1 MTPDELR
8 SAQKLTMANPERL
21 RLLARMLTHPAGRCA
36 AEDLVPRPAVND
48 RLGEIW
54 VGEAQHGVGAALTV
68 ADVEQDLEA
77 LVAVGLV
84 AVVGPTPSG
93 AQSGRSQS
101 DRPLSDRPLSDRPL
115 SDRSH
120 TEGSHSDRSLAGRAR
135 SNATLY
141 RVSSRG
147 IARFGAAALAAPRHA
162 GEAALDVH
170 NHDALLARL
179 TETLAAGFAA
189 NAGAGTVDRLVR
201 ECYSALSKQTGSF
214 GQLPALTAWLATDR
228 LAAMAEVTHGSPRDV
243 LFVCV
248 HNTGRSQIAAAV
260 TRRLA
265 GDRIRVRTAG
275 TRPVAEPDSM
285 TETVLA
291 RRGLDGLIEF
301 PRQLTDDVVRASGVI
316 VTMGCGDACPVY
328 PGRRY
333 LDWPLDD
340 PAGRP
345 IEEVEKIVDDITAR
359 VRALIAEID
368 AVGEP
373 SRSGLSEERISDNGP
388 LPAWLPR
395 GCLPRMARRPWTA
408 MASALGAKGQR
419 KAR

>member
-21 RLLARMLTHPAGRCA
+21 RLLARMLTHPAGRA
-36 AEDLVPRPAVND
+36 TAEDLAQYAAADAPRDAVGVP
-48 RLGEIW
+48 
-54 VGEAQHGVGAALTV
+54 GVAE
-68 ADVEQDLEA
+68 VEQDLDA

-84 AVVGPTPSG
+84 AVVGTV
-93 AQSGRSQS
+93 QS
-101 DRPLSDRPLSDRPL
+101 
-115 SDRSH
+115 
-120 TEGSHSDRSLAGRAR
+120 
-135 SNATLY
+135 Y

-147 IARFGAAALAAPRHA
+147 IVRFGAAALAAPRYP
-162 GEAALDVH
+162 GEAALDA
-170 NHDALLARL
+170 HDHEALLDRVV
-179 TETLAAGFAA
+179 ETLTAGFAA

-201 ECYSALSKQTGSF
+201 ECYSSLSERIGLSEH
-214 GQLPALTAWLATDR
+214 LPALAAWLATDR
-228 LAAMAEVTHGSPRDV
+228 LAAMTEVTHGSPRDV

-275 TRPVAEPDSM
+275 TRPVAEPDPM

-301 PRQLTDDVVRASGVI
+301 PRELTDDIVRASGVI
-316 VTMGCGDACPVY
+316 VTMGCGDSCPVY

-345 IEEVEKIVDDITAR
+345 IEEVERIVDDITAR
-359 VRALIAEID
+359 VRVLLAEID
-368 AVGEP
+368 AADEAG
-373 SRSGLSEERISDNGP
+373 SLDGS
-388 LPAWLPR
+388 PAWIPRGRLPR
-395 GCLPRMARRPWTA
+395 AARRPWTTVA
-408 MASALGAKGQR
+408 AVLGAKGQR

>member
-1 MTPDELR
+1 MNPDELR
-8 SAQKLTMANPERL
+8 SAQRLTMANPERL
-21 RLLARMLTHPAGRCA
+21 RLLARMLTHPAGRST
-36 AEDLVPRPAVND
+36 AEDLAPPA
-48 RLGEIW
+48 
-54 VGEAQHGVGAALTV
+54 V

-84 AVVGPTPSG
+84 ALVGPMPPG
-93 AQSGRSQS
+93 AQPDRS
-101 DRPLSDRPLSDRPL
+101 L
-115 SDRSH
+115 SDRSLL
-120 TEGSHSDRSLAGRAR
+120 DRSRCRRSRSDAR
-135 SNATLY
+135 LY

-147 IARFGAAALAAPRHA
+147 IAGFGAAALAAPRHA

-170 NHDALLARL
+170 DHDALLARL
-179 TETLAAGFAA
+179 TETLSAGFAA
-189 NAGAGTVDRLVR
+189 NAGAETVDRLVR
-201 ECYSALSKQTGSF
+201 ECYSALSKQGGSF
-214 GQLPALTAWLATDR
+214 EHLPALTAWLATDR
-228 LAAMAEVTHGSPRDV
+228 LAAMAEVTHGSSHDV

-275 TRPVAEPDSM
+275 TRPVAEPDAM

-301 PRQLTDDVVRASGVI
+301 PRELTDDIVRASGVI
-316 VTMGCGDACPVY
+316 VTMGCGDSCPVY

-345 IEEVEKIVDDITAR
+345 IEEVERIVDDITAR

-368 AVGEP
+368 AVEDSPATGA
-373 SRSGLSEERISDNGP
+373 DP
-388 LPAWLPR
+388 LPAGPARGGLPR
-395 GCLPRMARRPWTA
+395 LAWRRWTDVA
-408 MASALGAKGQR
+408 TALGAKGQR

>member
-21 RLLARMLTHPAGRCA
+21 RLLARMLTHPAGRSTA
-36 AEDLVPRPAVND
+36 ADLIPQPV
-48 RLGEIW
+48 LGDLPKD
-54 VGEAQHGVGAALTV
+54 GLRRRAGDARAV
-68 ADVEQDLEA
+68 ADVEVADIEQDLEA
-77 LVAVGLV
+77 MAAVGLV
-84 AVVGPTPSG
+84 AAVGAFAELTGPEVP
-93 AQSGRSQS
+93 
-101 DRPLSDRPLSDRPL
+101 
-115 SDRSH
+115 
-120 TEGSHSDRSLAGRAR
+120 
-135 SNATLY
+135 LY

-147 IARFGAAALAAPRHA
+147 IARFGSAALAAPRHPGDA
-162 GEAALDVH
+162 TLDVH
-170 NHDALLARL
+170 DHDALLARL
-179 TETLAAGFAA
+179 IDTLSAGFAA

-201 ECYSALSKQTGSF
+201 ECYAALSGQIGSF
-214 GQLPALTAWLATDR
+214 GHLPALTAWLATDR
-228 LAAMAEVTHGSPRDV
+228 LAAMTEVTHGSAHDV

-275 TRPVAEPDSM
+275 SRPAVEPDPM

-301 PRQLTDDVVRASGVI
+301 PRELTDDIVRASGVI

-345 IEEVEKIVDDITAR
+345 VEEIERIVDDITTR
-359 VRALIAEID
+359 VRALLAEID
-368 AVGEP
+368 AAEASGHDYGSEAAEAAAAGVGPARVGRAEEVP
-373 SRSGLSEERISDNGP
+373 AAHGDGSEEP
-388 LPAWLPR
+388 PAWLPPGWLQR
-395 GCLPRMARRPWTA
+395 LARRPW
-408 MASALGAKGQR
+408 SAVATVLGAKGQR
-419 KAR
+419 RAR

>member
-8 SAQKLTMANPERL
+8 SAQRLTMANPERL
-21 RLLARMLTHPAGRCA
+21 RLLARLLTHPAGRSTA
-36 AEDLVPRPAVND
+36 AGLVPDGAAGEPADLV
-48 RLGEIW
+48 
-54 VGEAQHGVGAALTV
+54 AQALAV

-77 LVAVGLV
+77 LVSVGLV
-84 AVVGPTPSG
+84 AVVGPE
-93 AQSGRSQS
+93 AS
-101 DRPLSDRPLSDRPL
+101 D
-115 SDRSH
+115 
-120 TEGSHSDRSLAGRAR
+120 AA
-135 SNATLY
+135 LY

-147 IARFGAAALAAPRHA
+147 IARYGTAALAAPRFL
-162 GEAALDVH
+162 GEPALDVH
-170 NHDALLARL
+170 DHEALLDRL
-179 TETLAAGFAA
+179 VDTLAATFAA

-201 ECYSALSKQTGSF
+201 ECYAALVKQVRTSA
-214 GQLPALTAWLATDR
+214 QLPALTAWLATDR
-228 LAAMAEVTHGSPRDV
+228 LAAMTEVTHGSPRDV

-275 TRPVAEPDSM
+275 TRPVSEPDQM

-301 PRQLTDDVVRASGVI
+301 PRELTDDIVRSSGVI
-316 VTMGCGDACPVY
+316 VTMGCGDTCPVF

-345 IEEVEKIVDDITAR
+345 IEEVERIVDDVTAR
-359 VRALIAEID
+359 VQALIAEID
-368 AVGEP
+368 AADDPARTALPE
-373 SRSGLSEERISDNGP
+373 
-388 LPAWLPR
+388 LPAGSAVPSLPAGAGGPVAAVGTVAAAGHQRGWLPR
-395 GCLPRMARRPWTA
+395 LTRPWTA
-408 MASALGAKGQR
+408 VTTALGGRGQR

>member
-21 RLLARMLTHPAGRCA
+21 RLLARLLTHPEGRSTAEDLARSA
-36 AEDLVPRPAVND
+36 AEDL
-48 RLGEIW
+48 
-54 VGEAQHGVGAALTV
+54 AAV
-68 ADVEQDLEA
+68 ADVEHDLDA

-84 AVVGPTPSG
+84 AVVGPMPSST
-93 AQSGRSQS
+93 A
-101 DRPLSDRPLSDRPL
+101 
-115 SDRSH
+115 
-120 TEGSHSDRSLAGRAR
+120 
-135 SNATLY
+135 LY

-147 IARFGAAALAAPRHA
+147 IARFGTAALAAPRSPD
-162 GEAALDVH
+162 EPALDVRD
-170 NHDALLARL
+170 HDALLDRL
-179 TETLAAGFAA
+179 VDTLAGTFAA
-189 NAGAGTVDRLVR
+189 NANAGTVDRLVR
-201 ECYSALSKQTGSF
+201 ECYAALGRQVRSSEH
-214 GQLPALTAWLATDR
+214 LPALTAWLATDR
-228 LAAMAEVTHGSPRDV
+228 LAAMTEVTHGSPRDV

-275 TRPVAEPDSM
+275 TRPVSEPDTM

-301 PRQLTDDVVRASGVI
+301 PRELTDDIVRSSGVI
-316 VTMGCGDACPVY
+316 VTMGCGDACPVF

-345 IEEVEKIVDDITAR
+345 IEDVERIVDDITAR
-359 VRALIAEID
+359 VRALVAEID
-368 AVGEP
+368 ATDDAVEDTVEDAADDVAGLLVPMTAEVGRFDAAEP
-373 SRSGLSEERISDNGP
+373 RG
-388 LPAWLPR
+388 WLPR
-395 GCLPRMARRPWTA
+395 LARRPWTVVT
-408 MASALGAKGQR
+408 SALGARGQR

>member
-21 RLLARMLTHPAGRCA
+21 RLLARLLTHPAGRSAA
-36 AEDLVPRPAVND
+36 AELVQGTAADEPRPTDPVA
-48 RLGEIW
+48 
-54 VGEAQHGVGAALTV
+54 EALAV
-68 ADVEQDLEA
+68 ADVEQHLEA

-84 AVVGPTPSG
+84 AVVGPV
-93 AQSGRSQS
+93 AS
-101 DRPLSDRPLSDRPL
+101 D
-115 SDRSH
+115 
-120 TEGSHSDRSLAGRAR
+120 AA
-135 SNATLY
+135 LY

-147 IARFGAAALAAPRHA
+147 IARYGTAALAAPRFPD
-162 GEAALDVH
+162 ERALDVR
-170 NHDALLARL
+170 NHEALLDRL
-179 TETLAAGFAA
+179 VDTLATAFVV
-189 NAGAGTVDRLVR
+189 NAGPGTVDRLVR
-201 ECYSALSKQTGSF
+201 DCYAALGKQVGSSA
-214 GQLPALTAWLATDR
+214 QLPALTAWLATDR
-228 LAAMAEVTHGSPRDV
+228 LAAVTEVTHGSPRDV

-275 TRPVAEPDSM
+275 TRPVSEPDLM

-301 PRQLTDDVVRASGVI
+301 PRELTDDIVRTSGVI
-316 VTMGCGDACPVY
+316 VTMGCGDTCPVF

-345 IEEVEKIVDDITAR
+345 IEEVERIVDDVTAR

-368 AVGEP
+368 AADDP
-373 SRSGLSEERISDNGP
+373 AHAA
-388 LPAWLPR
+388 LPAGSAVPGLPVAAGVRVVAAGQHRGWLPR
-395 GCLPRMARRPWTA
+395 LTRPWTA
-408 MASALGAKGQR
+408 VTTVLGVRGQR

>member
-21 RLLARMLTHPAGRCA
+21 RLLARLLTHPAGRST
-36 AEDLVPRPAVND
+36 AEDLARSASEDLAAAV
-48 RLGEIW
+48 
-54 VGEAQHGVGAALTV
+54 
-68 ADVEQDLEA
+68 DVEHDLEA

-84 AVVGPTPSG
+84 AVVGPMPSST
-93 AQSGRSQS
+93 A
-101 DRPLSDRPLSDRPL
+101 
-115 SDRSH
+115 
-120 TEGSHSDRSLAGRAR
+120 
-135 SNATLY
+135 LY

-147 IARFGAAALAAPRHA
+147 IARFGTAALAAPRFA
-162 GEAALDVH
+162 GEPTLDARD
-170 NHDALLARL
+170 HDALLDRL
-179 TETLAAGFAA
+179 ADTLAGTFAA
-189 NAGAGTVDRLVR
+189 NANAGTVDRLVR
-201 ECYSALSKQTGSF
+201 ECYAALGRQVRSSGH
-214 GQLPALTAWLATDR
+214 LPALTAWLATDR
-228 LAAMAEVTHGSPRDV
+228 LAAMTEVTHGSPHDV

-275 TRPVAEPDSM
+275 TRPVSEPDTM

-301 PRQLTDDVVRASGVI
+301 PRELTDDIVRTSGVI
-316 VTMGCGDACPVY
+316 VTMGCGDACPVF

-345 IEEVEKIVDDITAR
+345 IEDVERIVDEITAR
-359 VRALIAEID
+359 VRALVAEID
-368 AVGEP
+368 ATADTSDVAATYAADDMTDEQPGVLVPMSPEVSRFDAGEP
-373 SRSGLSEERISDNGP
+373 RG
-388 LPAWLPR
+388 WLPR
-395 GCLPRMARRPWTA
+395 LARRPWTVVT
-408 MASALGAKGQR
+408 SALGARGQR

>member
-21 RLLARMLTHPAGRCA
+21 RLLARMLTHPAGRAA
-36 AEDLVPRPAVND
+36 AEDLAQRAGADAPRDAVGVPTA
-48 RLGEIW
+48 
-54 VGEAQHGVGAALTV
+54 
-68 ADVEQDLEA
+68 ADVELDLDA

-84 AVVGPTPSG
+84 AVAGPVPP
-93 AQSGRSQS
+93 
-101 DRPLSDRPLSDRPL
+101 DVP
-115 SDRSH
+115 
-120 TEGSHSDRSLAGRAR
+120 
-135 SNATLY
+135 LY

-147 IARFGAAALAAPRHA
+147 IARFGSAAIATPRYP

-170 NHDALLARL
+170 DHGALLDRVVD
-179 TETLAAGFAA
+179 TLSAEFAA

-201 ECYSALSKQTGSF
+201 ECYSTMSKRIGSF
-214 GQLPALTAWLATDR
+214 GHLPALTAWLATDR
-228 LAAMAEVTHGSPRDV
+228 LAAMTEVTHGSPRDV

-265 GDRIRVRTAG
+265 GDRVRVRTAG
-275 TRPVAEPDSM
+275 TRPVAEPDTM
-285 TETVLA
+285 TEAVLA

-301 PRQLTDDVVRASGVI
+301 PRELTDDIVRASGVI
-316 VTMGCGDACPVY
+316 VTMGCGDSCPVY

-345 IEEVEKIVDDITAR
+345 IEEVERIVDDITAR
-359 VRALIAEID
+359 VRVLLAEID
-368 AVGEP
+368 AADEAG
-373 SRSGLSEERISDNGP
+373 S
-388 LPAWLPR
+388 PAGAPAWIPRGWLPR
-395 GCLPRMARRPWTA
+395 AARRPWSTVA
-408 MASALGAKGQR
+408 TVLGAKGQR

>member
-21 RLLARMLTHPAGRCA
+21 RLLARMLTHPAGRA
-36 AEDLVPRPAVND
+36 TGEDLAQRAAADAPPGAVDVP
-48 RLGEIW
+48 
-54 VGEAQHGVGAALTV
+54 AL
-68 ADVEQDLEA
+68 AEVEQDLDA

-84 AVVGPTPSG
+84 AVVGPV
-93 AQSGRSQS
+93 
-101 DRPLSDRPLSDRPL
+101 PLTG
-115 SDRSH
+115 
-120 TEGSHSDRSLAGRAR
+120 TEPPDVP
-135 SNATLY
+135 LY

-147 IARFGAAALAAPRHA
+147 IARFGSAALATPRYP

-170 NHDALLARL
+170 DHGALLDRL
-179 TETLAAGFAA
+179 ADTLSAGFAA

-201 ECYSALSKQTGSF
+201 ECYSSLSGRTGSF

-228 LAAMAEVTHGSPRDV
+228 LAAMTEVTHGSPRDV

-265 GDRIRVRTAG
+265 GDRVRVRTAG
-275 TRPVAEPDSM
+275 TRPVAEPDTM

-301 PRQLTDDVVRASGVI
+301 PRELTDDIVRASGVI
-316 VTMGCGDACPVY
+316 VTMGCGDSCPVY

-345 IEEVEKIVDDITAR
+345 IEEVERIVDDITAR
-359 VRALIAEID
+359 VRVLLAEID
-368 AVGEP
+368 AADEA
-373 SRSGLSEERISDNGP
+373 GP
-388 LPAWLPR
+388 LDSSPTWIPRGWLPR
-395 GCLPRMARRPWTA
+395 AARSPWTTVA
-408 MASALGAKGQR
+408 TVLGAKGQR

>member
-21 RLLARMLTHPAGRCA
+21 RLLARMLTHPAGRTT
-36 AEDLVPRPAVND
+36 AEDLVQRPALNELRPD
-48 RLGEIW
+48 DARAGYRQ
-54 VGEAQHGVGAALTV
+54 VGDMRAGDMQQGVGAALAL
-68 ADVEQDLEA
+68 ADVEQDLAA

-84 AVVGPTPSG
+84 AVVGPMSAGALSSPSPSG
-93 AQSGRSQS
+93 P
-101 DRPLSDRPLSDRPL
+101 PLSDSQRSNRLLSDR
-115 SDRSH
+115 
-120 TEGSHSDRSLAGRAR
+120 GRL
-135 SNATLY
+135 TGPLY

-147 IARFGAAALAAPRHA
+147 IARFGSAALAAPRHA
-162 GEAALDVH
+162 GEATLDVH
-170 NHDALLARL
+170 DHGALLDRL
-179 TETLAAGFAA
+179 AETLSAGFAA

-201 ECYSALSKQTGSF
+201 ECYSALSKQVGSF
-214 GQLPALTAWLATDR
+214 GHLPALTAWLATDR
-228 LAAMAEVTHGSPRDV
+228 LAAMTEVTHGSPHDV

-275 TRPVAEPDSM
+275 SRPASEPDPM
-285 TETVLA
+285 TESVLA

-301 PRQLTDDVVRASGVI
+301 PRELTDDIVRASGVI

-345 IEEVEKIVDDITAR
+345 VEEVELIVDDITAR
-359 VRALIAEID
+359 VRSLIAEID
-368 AVGEP
+368 AVAE
-373 SRSGLSEERISDNGP
+373 RSGAGLSVHPSDGGAP
-388 LPAWLPR
+388 PAWLPR
-395 GCLPRMARRPWTA
+395 GWLPRVARRPWTA
-408 MASALGAKGQR
+408 VATALGSKGQR

>member
-21 RLLARMLTHPAGRCA
+21 RLLARMLTHPAGRA
-36 AEDLVPRPAVND
+36 TAEDL
-48 RLGEIW
+48 
-54 VGEAQHGVGAALTV
+54 AQHAAADVPGDAVDVPAV
-68 ADVEQDLEA
+68 ADVEQDLDA

-84 AVVGPTPSG
+84 AVVGPVPS
-93 AQSGRSQS
+93 
-101 DRPLSDRPLSDRPL
+101 
-115 SDRSH
+115 
-120 TEGSHSDRSLAGRAR
+120 
-135 SNATLY
+135 Y

-147 IARFGAAALAAPRHA
+147 IARFGAAALAAPRHP

-170 NHDALLARL
+170 DHEALLDRVV
-179 TETLAAGFAA
+179 ETLTTGFAA

-201 ECYSALSKQTGSF
+201 ECYSSLSRRIGPS
-214 GQLPALTAWLATDR
+214 GHLPALAAWLATDR
-228 LAAMAEVTHGSPRDV
+228 LAAMTEVTHGSPRDV

-275 TRPVAEPDSM
+275 TRPVAEPDPM

-301 PRQLTDDVVRASGVI
+301 PRELTDDIVRASGVI
-316 VTMGCGDACPVY
+316 VTMGCGDSCPVY

-345 IEEVEKIVDDITAR
+345 IEEVERIVDDITAR
-359 VRALIAEID
+359 VRVLLAEID
-368 AVGEP
+368 AADEAGSLDGSP
-373 SRSGLSEERISDNGP
+373 GWIPRGR
-388 LPAWLPR
+388 LPR
-395 GCLPRMARRPWTA
+395 AARRPWSTVA
-408 MASALGAKGQR
+408 AVLGAKGQR

>member
-21 RLLARMLTHPAGRCA
+21 RLLARMLTHPAGGSA
-36 AEDLVPRPAVND
+36 AADLVSPPLVGERPA
-48 RLGEIW
+48 
-54 VGEAQHGVGAALTV
+54 GEAGAGAARAV

-77 LVAVGLV
+77 MAAVGLV
-84 AVVGPTPSG
+84 AAVGPYSRL
-93 AQSGRSQS
+93 A
-101 DRPLSDRPLSDRPL
+101 RPD
-115 SDRSH
+115 
-120 TEGSHSDRSLAGRAR
+120 AAR
-135 SNATLY
+135 Y

-147 IARFGAAALAAPRHA
+147 ITRFGAAALAAPRHP
-162 GEAALDVH
+162 GEPTLDVH
-170 NHDALLARL
+170 DHDALLGRL
-179 TETLAAGFAA
+179 VETLSAGFAA
-189 NAGAGTVDRLVR
+189 NAGVGTVDRLVR
-201 ECYSALSKQTGSF
+201 ECYAALSKQVGSF
-214 GQLPALTAWLATDR
+214 GHLPALTAWLATDR
-228 LAAMAEVTHGSPRDV
+228 LAAMTEVTHGSPRDV

-275 TRPVAEPDSM
+275 TRPAAEPSAT

-301 PRQLTDDVVRASGVI
+301 PRELTDDIVRASGVI
-316 VTMGCGDACPVY
+316 VTMGCGDSCPVY

-345 IEEVEKIVDDITAR
+345 IEEVERIVDDITAR
-359 VRALIAEID
+359 VRALLAEID
-368 AVGEP
+368 AAQEP
-373 SRSGLSEERISDNGP
+373 ARSEPTR
-388 LPAWLPR
+388 PAAEPGAEPAPDGSTAWPQPGWLPR
-395 GCLPRMARRPWTA
+395 LAQRPW
-408 MASALGAKGQR
+408 SAVFGAKGQR

>member
-8 SAQKLTMANPERL
+8 SAQKLTMANPDRL
-21 RLLARMLTHPAGRCA
+21 RLLADLLTHPAGRCT
-36 AEDLVPRPAVND
+36 AEDLVLRAAPVDPVPGEPEAGDLPRSVATAHAVM
-48 RLGEIW
+48 
-54 VGEAQHGVGAALTV
+54 
-68 ADVEQDLEA
+68 DVREHLEA

-84 AVVGPTPSG
+84 AVVGPVP
-93 AQSGRSQS
+93 
-101 DRPLSDRPLSDRPL
+101 
-115 SDRSH
+115 
-120 TEGSHSDRSLAGRAR
+120 
-135 SNATLY
+135 SNAALY

-147 IARFGAAALAAPRHA
+147 IARFGAAALAAPRYP
-162 GEAALDVH
+162 GEATLDARD
-170 NHDALLARL
+170 HDALLDRL
-179 TETLAAGFAA
+179 ADTLAVTFAA

-201 ECYSALSKQTGSF
+201 ECYAALNRQVRSSEQV
-214 GQLPALTAWLATDR
+214 PALTAWLATDR

-275 TRPVAEPDSM
+275 TRPVSEPDTM

-301 PRQLTDDVVRASGVI
+301 PRELTDDIVRTSGVI
-316 VTMGCGDACPVY
+316 VTMGCGDACPVF

-345 IEEVEKIVDDITAR
+345 IEEVERIVDDITAR
-359 VRALIAEID
+359 VRALVAEID
-368 AVGEP
+368 AADEP
-373 SRSGLSEERISDNGP
+373 GVAGLALATSDVV
-388 LPAWLPR
+388 PAEAVAADGTFGAEQQRGWLPR
-395 GCLPRMARRPWTA
+395 LARRPWTVVTT
-408 MASALGAKGQR
+408 ALGARGQR

>member
-8 SAQKLTMANPERL
+8 SAQRLTMANPERL
-21 RLLARMLTHPAGRCA
+21 RLLARLLTHPAGRSTA
-36 AEDLVPRPAVND
+36 AGLVPDDAAGEPAD
-48 RLGEIW
+48 R
-54 VGEAQHGVGAALTV
+54 VAGALAV

-77 LVAVGLV
+77 LVSVGLV
-84 AVVGPTPSG
+84 AVLGPV
-93 AQSGRSQS
+93 AS
-101 DRPLSDRPLSDRPL
+101 D
-115 SDRSH
+115 
-120 TEGSHSDRSLAGRAR
+120 
-135 SNATLY
+135 ATLY

-147 IARFGAAALAAPRHA
+147 IARYGTAALAAPRFLD
-162 GEAALDVH
+162 EPALDVRDH
-170 NHDALLARL
+170 EALLDRL
-179 TETLAAGFAA
+179 VDTLAATFAA

-201 ECYSALSKQTGSF
+201 ECYAALVKQVRSSE
-214 GQLPALTAWLATDR
+214 QLPALTAWLATDR
-228 LAAMAEVTHGSPRDV
+228 LAAMTEVTHGSPRDV

-275 TRPVAEPDSM
+275 TRPVSEPDPM

-301 PRQLTDDVVRASGVI
+301 PRELTDDIVRTSGVI
-316 VTMGCGDACPVY
+316 VTMGCGDTCPVF

-345 IEEVEKIVDDITAR
+345 IEEVERIVDDVTVR

-368 AVGEP
+368 ATDDPARTAPQAQPAGSAVP
-373 SRSGLSEERISDNGP
+373 GLPGAAGF
-388 LPAWLPR
+388 PAAAQQRGWLPR
-395 GCLPRMARRPWTA
+395 LTRPWTA
-408 MASALGAKGQR
+408 VTTALGARGQR

>member
-1 MTPDELR
+1 MNPDELR
-8 SAQKLTMANPERL
+8 SAQRLTMANPERL
-21 RLLARMLTHPAGRCA
+21 RLLARMLTHPAGRST
-36 AEDLVPRPAVND
+36 AEDLAPPA
-48 RLGEIW
+48 
-54 VGEAQHGVGAALTV
+54 V

-84 AVVGPTPSG
+84 ALVGPMPPG
-93 AQSGRSQS
+93 AQ
-101 DRPLSDRPLSDRPL
+101 P
-115 SDRSH
+115 
-120 TEGSHSDRSLAGRAR
+120 DRSLLDRSRCRRSRSDAR
-135 SNATLY
+135 LY

-147 IARFGAAALAAPRHA
+147 IAGFGAAALAAPRHA

-170 NHDALLARL
+170 DHDALLARL
-179 TETLAAGFAA
+179 TETLSAGFAA
-189 NAGAGTVDRLVR
+189 NAGAETVDRLVR
-201 ECYSALSKQTGSF
+201 ECYSALSKQGGSF
-214 GQLPALTAWLATDR
+214 EHLPALTAWLATDR
-228 LAAMAEVTHGSPRDV
+228 LAAMAEVTHGSSHDV

-275 TRPVAEPDSM
+275 TRPVAEPDAM

-301 PRQLTDDVVRASGVI
+301 PRELTDDIVRASGVI
-316 VTMGCGDACPVY
+316 VTMGCGDSCPVY

-345 IEEVEKIVDDITAR
+345 IEEVERIVDDITAR
-359 VRALIAEID
+359 VRALVAEID
-368 AVGEP
+368 AVEDSPATGA
-373 SRSGLSEERISDNGP
+373 DP
-388 LPAWLPR
+388 LPAGAARGGLPR
-395 GCLPRMARRPWTA
+395 LAWRRWTDVA
-408 MASALGAKGQR
+408 TALGAKGQR

>member
-8 SAQKLTMANPERL
+8 AAQKLTMANPERL
-21 RLLARMLTHPAGRCA
+21 RLLARMLTHPAGRA
-36 AEDLVPRPAVND
+36 SAEDLARYAVADAPRDAVDTPAVA
-48 RLGEIW
+48 E
-54 VGEAQHGVGAALTV
+54 
-68 ADVEQDLEA
+68 VEQDLDA

-84 AVVGPTPSG
+84 AAVGQVPS
-93 AQSGRSQS
+93 
-101 DRPLSDRPLSDRPL
+101 
-115 SDRSH
+115 
-120 TEGSHSDRSLAGRAR
+120 
-135 SNATLY
+135 Y

-147 IARFGAAALAAPRHA
+147 IARFGAAALAAPRHP

-170 NHDALLARL
+170 DHEALLDRVV
-179 TETLAAGFAA
+179 ETLTAGFAA

-201 ECYSALSKQTGSF
+201 ECYSSLRRRIGSP
-214 GQLPALTAWLATDR
+214 GHLPALAAWLATDR
-228 LAAMAEVTHGSPRDV
+228 LAAMTEVTYGSPRDV

-275 TRPVAEPDSM
+275 TRPVAEPDPM

-301 PRQLTDDVVRASGVI
+301 PRELTDDIVRASGVI
-316 VTMGCGDACPVY
+316 VTMGCGDSCPVY

-345 IEEVEKIVDDITAR
+345 IEEVERIVDDITAR
-359 VRALIAEID
+359 VRVLLAEID
-368 AVGEP
+368 AADEAG
-373 SRSGLSEERISDNGP
+373 SLDSS
-388 LPAWLPR
+388 PASIPRGRLPR
-395 GCLPRMARRPWTA
+395 AARRPWSTVA
-408 MASALGAKGQR
+408 TVLGVKGQR

>member
-21 RLLARMLTHPAGRCA
+21 RLLARMLTHPAGRA
-36 AEDLVPRPAVND
+36 TAEDLAHSAADAPGDGVDVPA
-48 RLGEIW
+48 
-54 VGEAQHGVGAALTV
+54 V
-68 ADVEQDLEA
+68 ADVEQDLDA
-77 LVAVGLV
+77 LTAVGLV
-84 AVVGPTPSG
+84 AVVGAVPS
-93 AQSGRSQS
+93 
-101 DRPLSDRPLSDRPL
+101 
-115 SDRSH
+115 
-120 TEGSHSDRSLAGRAR
+120 
-135 SNATLY
+135 Y
-141 RVSSRG
+141 RVSARG
-147 IARFGAAALAAPRHA
+147 IARFGAAALAAPRHP

-170 NHDALLARL
+170 DHEALLDRVVDTL
-179 TETLAAGFAA
+179 TAGFAA

-201 ECYSALSKQTGSF
+201 ECYSSLSRRIGSA
-214 GQLPALTAWLATDR
+214 GHLPALAAWLATDR
-228 LAAMAEVTHGSPRDV
+228 LAAMTEVRHGSPRDV

-275 TRPVAEPDSM
+275 TRPVAEPDAM

-301 PRQLTDDVVRASGVI
+301 PRELTDDIVRASGVI
-316 VTMGCGDACPVY
+316 VTMGCGDSCPVY

-345 IEEVEKIVDDITAR
+345 IEEVERIVDDITAR
-359 VRALIAEID
+359 VRMLLAEID
-368 AVGEP
+368 A
-373 SRSGLSEERISDNGP
+373 SDEAGS
-388 LPAWLPR
+388 LDRTPAWIPRGRLPR
-395 GCLPRMARRPWTA
+395 AARRPWSTVA
-408 MASALGAKGQR
+408 TALGVKGQR